1 MKKLILPLVILT
13 AAPALAAI
21 DCATIPSCSS
31 LGYSETAGACKG
43 KYLTCPF
50 DNTKIACLDSPKVGD
65 LKYSL
70 YSSNHD
76 GWIKCDG
83 TQYSTSTYSKLYSVI
98 GTKFCHKYTSRTDTS
113 TANNCKSGYFAVPD
127 YRGFFLRGYKSSN
140 SSAVDYHSGWPTV
153 SNALYYKGNYLRYG
167 GSSGGVDDSLYIPEY
182 ERLPNIEGYFY
193 TGRSEAVTLNSWM
206 GAFSKTA
213 QSGYWANREAS
224 QDGGRYQFNA
234 SKSNQIYDGGHVV
247 PANYATYIF
256 IYAGQ

>member
-1 MKKLILPLVILT
+1 MKKLILPAVILT

-98 GTKFCHKYTSRTDTS
+98 GSNFCRKYTSKSAYTS
-113 TANNCKSGYFAVPD
+113 SACSSGMFAVPD
-127 YRGFFLRGYKSSN
+127 YRGFFLRGISYPSTTSSYSSYSN
-140 SSAVDYHSGWPTV
+140 SW
-153 SNALYYKGNYLRYG
+153 NYSTTSPQKQG
-167 GSSGGVDDSLYIPEY
+167 
-182 ERLPNIEGYFY
+182 LPNIVGYGGPLDNSMYPSSAFY
-193 TGRSEAVTLNSWM
+193 KYSSNQHGIKGDDDNPLLGFDASRSNSIY
-206 GAFSKTA
+206 GA
-213 QSGYWANREAS
+213 QSGVIP
-224 QDGGRYQFNA
+224 G
-234 SKSNQIYDGGHVV
+234 
-247 PANYATYIF
+247 NYA
-256 IYAGQ
+256 A

>member
-1 MKKLILPLVILT
+1 MKKLILPAVILT

-83 TQYSTSTYSKLYSVI
+83 TQYSISTYSKLYSVI
-98 GTKFCHKYTSRTDTS
+98 GSNFCRKYTSKSAYTS
-113 TANNCKSGYFAVPD
+113 SACSSGMFAVPD
-127 YRGFFLRGYKSSN
+127 YRGFFLRGVNSYNASSNLVGAAGPSSYYGYAFNYMTGNYN
-140 SSAVDYHSGWPTV
+140 SSAYAPNMNSCLILPEVLEYITLRQTES
-153 SNALYYKGNYLRYG
+153 YLQH
-167 GSSGGVDDSLYIPEY
+167 
-182 ERLPNIEGYFY
+182 
-193 TGRSEAVTLNSWM
+193 AVLIV
-206 GAFSKTA
+206 K
-213 QSGYWANREAS
+213 Q
-224 QDGGRYQFNA
+224 
-234 SKSNQIYDGGHVV
+234 
-247 PANYATYIF
+247 
-256 IYAGQ
+256 